1 MLLIKFLKLY
11 TMLSVLKP
19 GFFNSIQ
26 DKGRFGFAAI
36 GIPVSGVM
44 DSDASDMANSVL
56 NNSLEAA
63 VVEIYSGSC
72 EFQFLCDTF
81 ICVSGGDFSSKLNKQ
96 AIGLNKKI
104 SVSKNDIL
112 SFGKANYG
120 ARCYL
125 AVAGGIQSEVK
136 LNSRSFYKG
145 ITQDIFL
152 QRGMEIAI
160 LEVRK
165 CELVSNAS
173 IKVNALH
180 FSSLRIKCYKGPEFE
195 RLQAAQQK
203 ELFENFFS
211 ISKDINRMGYRLNE
225 TIPNT
230 LPSILTSAV
239 LPGTVQLTPSG
250 KLIILM
256 RDCQVTGGYPRILQ
270 LSEKAINILSQKI
283 AGQKIGFSI

>member
-1 MLLIKFLKLY
+1 MIK
-11 TMLSVLKP
+11 VLKS
-19 GFFNSIQ
+19 GFYTTIQ
-26 DKGRFGFAAI
+26 DKGRVGFASL
-36 GIPVSGVM
+36 GVPVSGVM
-44 DSDASDMANSVL
+44 DSYASDMANSVL

-72 EFQFLCDTF
+72 EFQFLCATF
-81 ICVSGGDFSSKLNKQ
+81 ICVSGGDFSLKLNKQ

-160 LEVRK
+160 SEVTK
-165 CELVSNAS
+165 SQLVSNAS

-180 FSSLRIKCYKGPEFE
+180 FSSQTIKCYKGPEFE
-195 RLQAAQQK
+195 QLHAAQQK
-203 ELFENFFS
+203 ELFEKFFS
-211 ISKDINRMGYRLNE
+211 ISRDINRMGYRLNE

-230 LPSILTSAV
+230 LTSILTSAV

-256 RDCQVTGGYPRILQ
+256 RDCPVTGGYPRVLQ
-270 LSEKAINILSQKI
+270 LSEAAINCIAQKSSNSQF
-283 AGQKIGFSI
+283 QFVLEDL

>member
-1 MLLIKFLKLY
+1 
-11 TMLSVLKP
+11 MLSVLKP

-26 DKGRFGFAAI
+26 DKGRVGFAAI

-44 DSDASDMANSVL
+44 DRNASDMANSVL

-72 EFQFLCDTF
+72 EFQFLCATF

-112 SFGKANYG
+112 SFGKVNYG

-152 QRGMEIAI
+152 QRGMEIPI
-160 LEVRK
+160 LEVTK
-165 CELVSNAS
+165 SELVSNAS

-180 FSSLRIKCYKGPEFE
+180 FSSLHIKCYKGPEFD
-195 RLQAAQQK
+195 RLQANQQK

-283 AGQKIGFSI
+283 AGQKIYFSI

>member
-1 MLLIKFLKLY
+1 
-11 TMLSVLKP
+11 MLSVLKP

-26 DKGRFGFAAI
+26 DKGRVGFAGI

-44 DSDASDMANSVL
+44 DAYASDRANSVL
-56 NNSLEAA
+56 NNSIDAA
-63 VVEIYSGSC
+63 VVELYSGSC
-72 EFQFLCDTF
+72 EFQFLCATF
-81 ICVSGGDFSSKLNKQ
+81 ICVSGGDFSPKLNQQ

-104 SVSKNDIL
+104 SISKNDIL

-152 QRGMEIAI
+152 QKGMQIA
-160 LEVRK
+160 VSK
-165 CELVSNAS
+165 VTKSELVSNAS

-180 FSSLRIKCYKGPEFE
+180 FSSRNIKCYKGPEFE
-195 RLQAAQQK
+195 QLQAAQQK
-203 ELFENFFS
+203 ELFEKLFS
-211 ISKDINRMGYRLNE
+211 ISKDISRMGYRLNE
-225 TIPNT
+225 TIPNM

-239 LPGTVQLTPSG
+239 LPGTVQLTPAG
-250 KLIILM
+250 KIIILM
-256 RDCQVTGGYPRILQ
+256 RDCQVTGGYPRVLQ
-270 LSEKAINILSQKI
+270 LSEASINCIAQKATNSQFQFVLE
-283 AGQKIGFSI
+283 GL